1 MANPKG
7 SWYSAYV
14 WKFANARENATSFE
28 DFVLEEY
35 DLGFRIICIF
45 FVVLGAGGMFLNGR
59 KLFVFWR
66 LKTVSTQRAHFK
78 SSQKYILFKRNAC
91 YLMLTTIYSVVHPN
105 NSITNDV

>member
-14 WKFANARENATSFE
+14 WKFANARENATLFK
-28 DFVLEEY
+28 DFVSEEY

-45 FVVLGAGGMFLNGR
+45 FVILGAGGMFLNGS

-66 LKTVSTQRAHFK
+66 LKTVSTQLLSNRHKNELFYNLEIRK
-78 SSQKYILFKRNAC
+78 IIPFILF
-91 YLMLTTIYSVVHPN
+91 
-105 NSITNDV
+105 

>member
-78 SSQKYILFKRNAC
+78 SSQKYIILQ
-91 YLMLTTIYSVVHPN
+91 S
-105 NSITNDV
+105 